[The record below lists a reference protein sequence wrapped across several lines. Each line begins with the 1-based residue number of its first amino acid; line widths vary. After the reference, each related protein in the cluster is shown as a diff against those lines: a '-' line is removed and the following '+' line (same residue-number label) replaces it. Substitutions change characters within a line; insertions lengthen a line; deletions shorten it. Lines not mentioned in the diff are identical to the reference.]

1 MKRSLLLTVFY
12 ISCLLSYAQSA
23 VSLYN
28 KAAEYEAK
36 KDYIQA
42 FECYLKSAEQ
52 GLKEGQYATGVC
64 YYNGMGV
71 SKDYN
76 RAFEWLLKSAEQ
88 GLKEGQFWTGY
99 CYYHGMGVSKDYNRA
114 FEWLLKSAEQ
124 GYKEGQYMTARC
136 YFFGNGVTKDHNR
149 AFEWFLKSAEQGHEE
164 GQYMAAIQY
173 EMGWSGAPQDL
184 SKALDLYFKSAEQGC
199 HLSQKRL
206 GQIYYKGEGVE
217 VDTTLGSKYL
227 RKAANNGDNEA
238 KLLLEDVLYPIPS
251 KKVINDNTFAIVI
264 CNNRCQNFS
273 PMPLDRSIFK
283 EYLQKTLGLK
293 DKQMKVLN
301 NPSLGDMVVAFDWIK
316 NVTEAYNG
324 EAKVIVYYTGPGIS
338 DESTGEAFILPKD
351 ADALDPL
358 SGYSVNEL
366 CETFGE
372 MPAKSIVVILDACFN
387 GTRNDGTMI
396 ASARGV
402 AIKSKPATPKGN
414 MVLMTASSKDETAYA
429 VADYYRGI
437 FTTKFLQKLKETEGE
452 ARLGEIFDFASK
464 EVSKNIILEKGKP
477 QTPQVIASPQLG
489 DNWKEWKLNE

>member
-1 MKRSLLLTVFY
+1 
-12 ISCLLSYAQSA
+12 
-23 VSLYN
+23 
-28 KAAEYEAK
+28 
-36 KDYIQA
+36 
-42 FECYLKSAEQ
+42 
-52 GLKEGQYATGVC
+52 
-64 YYNGMGV
+64 MGV

-88 GLKEGQFWTGY
+88 GLKEGQY
-99 CYYHGMGVSKDYNRA
+99 MAAQCYSFGDGVSR
-114 FEWLLKSAEQ
+114 
-124 GYKEGQYMTARC
+124 
-136 YFFGNGVTKDHNR
+136 DHNR
-149 AFEWFLKSAEQGHEE
+149 AFEWYLKSAEQGHKD
-164 GQYMAAIQY
+164 GQYMAALGY
-173 EMGWSGAPQDL
+173 EDGNFGAVPQDL
-184 SKALDLYFKSAEQGC
+184 SKALDLYFKSAEQNC
-199 HLSQKRL
+199 WLSQKRL

-217 VDTTLGSKYL
+217 VDTTLGRKYL
-227 RKAANNGDNEA
+227 RKAANNAANNGDREA

-251 KKVINDNTFAIVI
+251 KKAINDNTFAIVI
-264 CNNRCQNFS
+264 CNWMCQNYDW
-273 PMPLDRSIFK
+273 MRIDTSIFK

-293 DKQMKVLN
+293 DKQMKILKN
-301 NPSLGDMVVAFDWIK
+301 ASLGDMVVAFDWIK

-366 CETFGE
+366 CETFGN

-387 GTRNDGTMI
+387 GTRNNGTMI

-429 VADYYRGI
+429 VPDYYRGI

-452 ARLGEIFDFASK
+452 AMLGEIFDFASK

-477 QTPQVIASPQLG
+477 QTPQVIVSSHLG
-489 DNWKEWKLNE
+489 DSWKKWKLNE

>member
-88 GLKEGQFWTGY
+88 GLKEGQFWTGS
-99 CYYHGMGVSKDYNRA
+99 CYYHGMGVSKNYNKA
-114 FEWLLKSAEQ
+114 FEWFLKSAEQ
-124 GYKEGQYMTARC
+124 GYIEAQYYTANC
-136 YFFGNGVTKDHNR
+136 YFHGTGVSRDHNR
-149 AFEWFLKSAEQGHEE
+149 AFEWFLKSAEQGHKAA
-164 GQYMAAIQY
+164 QYMAALQY
-173 EMGWSGAPQDL
+173 EHGWSGAPQDL
-184 SKALDLYFKSAEQGC
+184 SKALDLYFKSAEQGDY
-199 HLSQKRL
+199 LSQKRL
-206 GQIYYKGEGVE
+206 GMIYYRGEGVE

-227 RKAANNGDNEA
+227 RKAANNGDKEA

-251 KKVINDNTFAIVI
+251 KKAINDNTFAIVI
-264 CNNRCQNFS
+264 CNYECQNF
-273 PMPLDRSIFK
+273 PWMRLDGSIVEK
-283 EYLQKTLGLK
+283 YLQKTLGLK
-293 DKQMKVLN
+293 DKQMKILD
-301 NPSLGDMVVAFDWIK
+301 NPSLGDMLVAFDWIK

-452 ARLGEIFDFASK
+452 AMLGEIFDFASK

-477 QTPQVIASPQLG
+477 QTPQVIASPQLE